1 MQQGESKAALRSA
14 AIARRDAI
22 SPEARER
29 FAERIALTGV
39 DLARRTLSRTV
50 AAYWPLPGEA
60 DTRGLVHALSYHEF
74 VTALPV
80 VVGHGMPLI
89 FRKWA
94 PRDMLVP
101 GPFGVMEP
109 SARLPEVHPD
119 VVFVPLA
126 AFDRR
131 GHRIGFG
138 AGFYDRTL
146 QALRAMKPVLCIGI
160 AFGAQEVPDIPAD
173 PHDQP
178 VDFVLTEAELIDCR
192 SNQQAN

>member
-1 MQQGESKAALRSA
+1 MQSGESKAALRTA
-14 AIARRDAI
+14 ALARRDSI

-39 DLARRTLSRTV
+39 ELARRTLSRTI

-74 VTALPV
+74 VAALPV
-80 VVGHGMPLI
+80 VVGHGMPLV

-94 PRDMLVP
+94 PRDLLVP
-101 GPFGVMEP
+101 GPFGIMEP

-119 VVFVPLA
+119 IVFVPLA

-138 AGFYDRTL
+138 AGYYDRTL
-146 QALRAMKPVLCIGI
+146 QALRAMKQVLCIGV
-160 AFGAQEVPDIPAD
+160 AFAAQEVPAIPED
-173 PHDQP
+173 PHDER
-178 VDFVLTEAELIDCR
+178 VDLVLTESELIDCR
-192 SNQQAN
+192 MIERTN